1 MYHPLIMCRTSTR
14 KGKEKNGD
22 LHASVA
28 GEFVH
33 DFPGYEKCPDFI
45 KDLQAKTTRKPL
57 PRQFVP
63 CDGVTAAEPLVIYI
77 KSASIPNNNDSRS
90 V

>member
-1 MYHPLIMCRTSTR
+1 MYHPLILCRASVR
-14 KGKEKNGD
+14 KD
-22 LHASVA
+22 RVHVAVA

-33 DFPGYEKCPDFI
+33 DFPGYEKCPDFLN
-45 KDLQAKTTRKPL
+45 DLNKEKTTRKPL

-63 CDGVTAAEPLVIYI
+63 CDGVTAAQPLVIYTQ
-77 KSASIPNNNDSRS
+77 SASIPNNNDSRS

>member
-1 MYHPLIMCRTSTR
+1 MYHPLIVCRASLR
-14 KGKEKNGD
+14 KDKV
-22 LHASVA
+22 HVAVA

-45 KDLQAKTTRKPL
+45 KDLQDMPKTTRKPL

-63 CDGVTAAEPLVIYI
+63 CDGVTASEPLVIFI
-77 KSASIPNNNDSRS
+77 KAASIPNKIMTHDSRL

>member
-1 MYHPLIMCRTSTR
+1 MYHLLILCRASVR
-14 KGKEKNGD
+14 KGKSYVG
-22 LHASVA
+22 VG

-33 DFPGYEKCPDFI
+33 DFPGYEKCPDFVQDL
-45 KDLQAKTTRKPL
+45 KDKTTRKPL

-63 CDGVTAAEPLVIYI
+63 CDGVTAEEPLVIYNQ
-77 KSASIPNNNDSRS
+77 SASIANNNDSRS

>member
-1 MYHPLIMCRTSTR
+1 M
-14 KGKEKNGD
+14 
-22 LHASVA
+22 A

-33 DFPGYEKCPDFI
+33 DFSGYEKCPDFI
-45 KDLQAKTTRKPL
+45 KDLQDKLTRKPL

-63 CDGVTAAEPLVIYI
+63 CDGVTASEPLVIYI
-77 KSASIPNNNDSRS
+77 KPPSIPNNNDSRL

>member
-1 MYHPLIMCRTSTR
+1 MYHPLILCRESLR
-14 KGKEKNGD
+14 KDK
-22 LHASVA
+22 LHVAVA

-45 KDLQAKTTRKPL
+45 KDLQDKTTRKPL

-63 CDGVTAAEPLVIYI
+63 CDGVTASEPLVIYI
-77 KSASIPNNNDSRS
+77 KSASIPKE
-90 V
+90 

>member
-1 MYHPLIMCRTSTR
+1 MYHPLILCRESVR
-14 KGKEKNGD
+14 KDKKYV
-22 LHASVA
+22 AVA

-45 KDLQAKTTRKPL
+45 KDLQDKTTRKPL

-63 CDGVTAAEPLVIYI
+63 CDGVTASEPLVIYTQ
-77 KSASIPNNNDSRS
+77 SASIANNNDSRS

>member
-1 MYHPLIMCRTSTR
+1 MYHPLILCRESLR
-14 KGKEKNGD
+14 KDK
-22 LHASVA
+22 LHVAVA

-45 KDLQAKTTRKPL
+45 KDLQDKTTRKPL

-63 CDGVTAAEPLVIYI
+63 CDGVTASELLVIYI
-77 KSASIPNNNDSRS
+77 KSASIPKE
-90 V
+90 